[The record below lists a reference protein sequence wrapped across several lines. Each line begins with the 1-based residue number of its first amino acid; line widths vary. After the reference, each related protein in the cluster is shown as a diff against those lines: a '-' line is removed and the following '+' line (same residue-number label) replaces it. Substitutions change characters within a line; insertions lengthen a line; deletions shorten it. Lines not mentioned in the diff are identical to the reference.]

1 MNSFFIEQHD
11 SNDCAVACLAMV
23 CKYYGKDFSITK
35 LRDILGT
42 DIEGTPINGLH
53 HGAEELGFDARKVR
67 ITKEVIHEKFTLPA
81 ICHIRT
87 DENAS
92 HFVVLVKVKK
102 DKVIY
107 LDPAKGK
114 IIKTI
119 DNFFE
124 YFDGLIVLLY
134 PKNTF
139 FEISDSK
146 KSFDG

>member
-1 MNSFFIEQHD
+1 MLHYI
-11 SNDCAVACLAMV
+11 SN
-23 CKYYGKDFSITK
+23 
-35 LRDILGT
+35 
-42 DIEGTPINGLH
+42 
-53 HGAEELGFDARKVR
+53 
-67 ITKEVIHEKFTLPA
+67 
-81 ICHIRT
+81 RT
-87 DENAS
+87 EENAS
-92 HFVVLVKVKK
+92 HFVVLVKVTK